1 MMDIDTG
8 SDDNGAEIAAEPVRS
23 GTPKESPPPLLT
35 STCAP
40 PPSPPFPA
48 ASRRSAAGSRR
59 QLALPRRK
67 VLSLTRRVWMVCR
80 SRLGLSL
87 AAESFGGVDRGM
99 AGTSAGLP
107 RQGSEEDV
115 RTDPAPPPP
124 SPLPPLHRSRCVT
137 AVTPNPWLT

>member
-59 QLALPRRK
+59 QPA
-67 VLSLTRRVWMVCR
+67 LTRREGAVTNTPAVDGVQESARAVARRGELRRRGPRDGRDKCW
-80 SRLGLSL
+80 
-87 AAESFGGVDRGM
+87 AAAAGIGRGR
-99 AGTSAGLP
+99 AHRAS
-107 RQGSEEDV
+107 
-115 RTDPAPPPP
+115 
-124 SPLPPLHRSRCVT
+124 LPPCCH
-137 AVTPNPWLT
+137 P